1 MSAAP
6 KSALIRTLSTVPLR
20 TEERYSFL
28 ADVVTILESQG
39 MHVASNVT
47 VRIDGRNFRVDI
59 LATAKTGG
67 SVAIEIDRSSPR
79 PRSVMKLR
87 ELARRGTEGFVLL
100 RMPKK
105 LTSYSDAGIDIIPAN
120 GKGASC

>member
-1 MSAAP
+1 MSAAT

-79 PRSVMKLR
+79 PRSVM
-87 ELARRGTEGFVLL
+87 
-100 RMPKK
+100 
-105 LTSYSDAGIDIIPAN
+105 
-120 GKGASC
+120 